1 MHRLDG
7 KSLPLQHGPERVR
20 KQDRV
25 FNDQN
30 FHIIIPQVQIAGKWY
45 GGIQREALCASY
57 PYQLYSFFYRFSRKT
72 AEKIV
77 SRPNGRETGKMYAYA
92 FSLCEAVKRFR
103 MAANWQRVAV
113 PVGRSLPSVPL
124 MRPWPTA
131 HCMAG
136 TA

>member
-1 MHRLDG
+1 MVWRHPKGSLVCVL
-7 KSLPLQHGPERVR
+7 SLSTIFVFLPLFKENRR
-20 KQDRV
+20 
-25 FNDQN
+25 
-30 FHIIIPQVQIAGKWY
+30 
-45 GGIQREALCASY
+45 
-57 PYQLYSFFYRFSRKT
+57 
-72 AEKIV
+72 KIV

-124 MRPWPTA
+124 MRPWLTA

>member
-1 MHRLDG
+1 MQLHYGIPSVSFADSSPLFKGEPLARPALINYIRFVTAFQG
-7 KSLPLQHGPERVR
+7 KPQKNCLPANRPG
-20 KQDRV
+20 DR
-25 FNDQN
+25 
-30 FHIIIPQVQIAGKWY
+30 W
-45 GGIQREALCASY
+45 E
-57 PYQLYSFFYRFSRKT
+57 
-72 AEKIV
+72 
-77 SRPNGRETGKMYAYA
+77 MYTYA

>member
-1 MHRLDG
+1 MPTSAREEVTNSPEISVKTVRSAGSMWASTPTNYIRFDTAFQG
-7 KSLPLQHGPERVR
+7 KQQKNCLPA
-20 KQDRV
+20 
-25 FNDQN
+25 
-30 FHIIIPQVQIAGKWY
+30 I
-45 GGIQREALCASY
+45 
-57 PYQLYSFFYRFSRKT
+57 
-72 AEKIV
+72 
-77 SRPNGRETGKMYAYA
+77 GRETGKMYAYA